1 MLSFFVYYI
10 ITSKIYL
17 CSTSEVRIM
26 TFPQMAS
33 QLSQSHLSDITF
45 VPQIFKIT
53 YFMGLFILI
62 VSSNPFKILLLF

>member
-1 MLSFFVYYI
+1 
-10 ITSKIYL
+10 
-17 CSTSEVRIM
+17 M